1 MGLLA
6 WIVVGFVAG
15 LIARSVISTGRHL
28 GCLGTIVLG
37 IVGSVVGGTLASV
50 ARGDGL
56 DVSRSGWIGSIV
68 GAIVVLLIVRF
79 ADSK

>member
-6 WIVVGFVAG
+6 WIVVGLVAG
-15 LIARSVISTGRHL
+15 LIARAVVPTGRNL

-50 ARGDGL
+50 LRGDGL
-56 DVSRSGWIGSIV
+56 DLARSGLIGSIV
-68 GAIVVLLIVRF
+68 GAIVILVIVRF
-79 ADSK
+79 ADKR